1 MDLGSY
7 KDYLE
12 LANINT
18 KEFNKRYKSYITE
31 HIKIKKGKP
40 CILLKSTKDKLID
53 IINYENINN
62 YWENECVL
70 DK

>member
-1 MDLGSY
+1 MDLESY

-31 HIKIKKGKP
+31 HIKIKKGNL

-62 YWENECVL
+62 Y
-70 DK
+70 